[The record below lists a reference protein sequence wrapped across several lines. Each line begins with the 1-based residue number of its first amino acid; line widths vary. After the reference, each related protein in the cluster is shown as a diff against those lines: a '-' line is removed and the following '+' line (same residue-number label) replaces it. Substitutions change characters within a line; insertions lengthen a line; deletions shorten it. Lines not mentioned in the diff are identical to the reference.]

1 MTMIRR
7 RQKLQNCL
15 DNSDDY
21 VNKWTLAI
29 LALLLLMATSVTLAI
44 IFPYQGGELIPPP
57 PPADGDK
64 MGNIGSSNE
73 KKNVEVGDNNKLGGD
88 NDLLLEEEEDEPT
101 EEELSSPPLHGTN
114 NAAAAGSKEGYI
126 GGLFGPATTTTDEH
140 EQPYAQTTTSD
151 NNNNSSS
158 SSSLPA
164 CQMNLQQADTNMD
177 SIIDSSEYIT
187 FLHNHVVVGYGEDT
201 ANNIIPTSIT
211 QFDKLPNEYQVN
223 FTHLATSKHA
233 GAVDNND
240 EPGIPISTI
249 EEMQKVCLYISHK
262 GSSAV
267 GEFDWSQISS
277 PSSSP

>member
-44 IFPYQGGELIPPP
+44 TFPYQGGELIPPP

-140 EQPYAQTTTSD
+140 EKPYAQTNASD
-151 NNNNSSS
+151 INNSSS

-164 CQMNLQQADTNMD
+164 CQMKLQQADTNMD

-187 FLHNHVVVGYGEDT
+187 FLNHVVVGYGEDT